1 MSKVRTGY
9 VFPRTHTTAQKIN
22 ITSLTLALS
31 AVSKDEDMTHAA
43 ARMVESLYS
52 KSQDRA
58 FKRADAILAVLK
70 SHG

>member
-1 MSKVRTGY
+1 MSKIKPGSI
-9 VFPRTHTTAQKIN
+9 FPRTHTTAQKIN
-22 ITSLTLALS
+22 ITSLALALS
-31 AVSKDEDMTHAA
+31 AVSKDEDMTHMA

-52 KSQDRA
+52 KSQHHA